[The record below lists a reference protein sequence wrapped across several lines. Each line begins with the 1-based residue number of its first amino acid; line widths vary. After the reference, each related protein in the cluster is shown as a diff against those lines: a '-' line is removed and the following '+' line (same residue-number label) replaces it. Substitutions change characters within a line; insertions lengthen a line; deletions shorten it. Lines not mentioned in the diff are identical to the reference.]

1 MGMRY
6 SPENQRGVDEAT
18 TGKTR
23 IANLESQS
31 FASGQVDVSN
41 AMEDPSGTQAAI
53 IEQQQRIAR
62 ETFQP
67 IEKRLIA
74 KTQADIE
81 PEADRAG
88 DISRKAFMQS
98 RSTFARDVS
107 RRGFG
112 ITTAQGDALERRR
125 VIGETKGIA
134 TAENIT
140 RRTLEDRNRN
150 LLGNLAGLG
159 KGIASSSLDAFGGA
173 SDAQA
178 SREAT
183 GKALKSQQKASKM
196 GGAMGGAAIGF
207 QAGGPWGAAAG
218 AAIGYL
224 SG

>member
-31 FASGQVDVSN
+31 FAAGQVDVSK
-41 AMEDPSGTQAAI
+41 AIEDPRGTQASI
-53 IEQQQRIAR
+53 IEKQQQVAR
-62 ETFQP
+62 DQFQP
-67 IEKRLIA
+67 IEKRLIGQVTGSVEA
-74 KTQADIE
+74 
-81 PEADRAG
+81 EADQAG
-88 DISRKAFMQS
+88 AISRKAFMQS

-107 RRGFG
+107 RKGFG

-125 VIGETKGIA
+125 AIGETKGIA
-134 TAENIT
+134 TAENVT

-173 SDAQA
+173 ADAQA

-183 GKALKSQQKASKM
+183 GKQLKAQSKASKT
-196 GGAMGGAAIGF
+196 G
-207 QAGGPWGAAAG
+207 GAAAG
-218 AAIGYL
+218 AAAGAAYGPWGALAGGAIGYL